1 MLHKKN
7 FVIPALVVIALLVY
21 FFSTSSSKK
30 KTGSIASI
38 YEDKINKITI
48 ENQQGTITL
57 IKKSVKGDWRLQE
70 NDFSIDPTR
79 LSSLLQHFNFAEIKS
94 LVARKP
100 ENHSKYL
107 VADAKNKIREKE
119 NGQGVKIFQKDNLI
133 LDIILGRIAYSPE
146 RVRFIRFAKEDEVY
160 SSSIGSLPDLELDK
174 EYWLN
179 KRLYNFDAK
188 KIVQFE
194 FIKGN
199 QKEVFVLKEK
209 KFVSQKSPQKKIVQ
223 TNITQYLNQL
233 ATLETSPIIKK
244 VTWKNKD
251 LNDISVVK
259 LEFVDKTILS
269 IHQFKDK
276 NNFYARYQLQN
287 SSPRWQLAQE
297 MAQKWIFQ
305 IPKETAE
312 ILATAKL
319 KKFYQ

>member
-119 NGQGVKIFQKDNLI
+119 NGQRVKIFQKDDVI

-209 KFVSQKSPQKKIVQ
+209 KFVSQKSPQKKIADSTI
-223 TNITQYLNQL
+223 TNYLNKI
-233 ATLETSPIIKK
+233 TSLKTTPKK
-244 VTWKNKD
+244 NIQKTNLTEVA
-251 LNDISVVK
+251 IVK
-259 LEFVDKTILS
+259 LELIDKTIFT

-276 NNFYARYQLQN
+276 NNFYVSYQFQN

-297 MAQKWIFQ
+297 ISEKWIFQ

-319 KKFYQ
+319 KNFYQ

>member
-70 NDFSIDPTR
+70 NDFSIDPTQ
-79 LSSLLQHFNFAEIKS
+79 LSSLLQYFNFAEIKS

-119 NGQGVKIFQKDNLI
+119 NGQRVKIFQKDDVI

-160 SSSIGSLPDLELDK
+160 SSSIESSLPDLELDK
-174 EYWLN
+174 
-179 KRLYNFDAK
+179 
-188 KIVQFE
+188 
-194 FIKGN
+194 
-199 QKEVFVLKEK
+199 
-209 KFVSQKSPQKKIVQ
+209 
-223 TNITQYLNQL
+223 NIG
-233 ATLETSPIIKK
+233 
-244 VTWKNKD
+244 
-251 LNDISVVK
+251 
-259 LEFVDKTILS
+259 
-269 IHQFKDK
+269 
-276 NNFYARYQLQN
+276 
-287 SSPRWQLAQE
+287 
-297 MAQKWIFQ
+297 
-305 IPKETAE
+305 
-312 ILATAKL
+312 
-319 KKFYQ
+319 